1 MRTHLLLPLLLCA
14 APAIGFTPDFLFVP
28 MAHADG
34 SRTWS
39 LSMALKIIPESDRE
53 LPRDARDRKLVGAA
67 LGFHRFC
74 DSGWLIT
81 DSRENEKTLTIE
93 GKCL

>member
-1 MRTHLLLPLLLCA
+1 
-14 APAIGFTPDFLFVP
+14 
-28 MAHADG
+28 
-34 SRTWS
+34 
-39 LSMALKIIPESDRE
+39 MALKIIPEGDRE

-81 DSRENEKTLTIE
+81 DSHENEKTLTIE